1 MELENIDKE
10 LEHMDNDLGEDEVNE
25 VEKELSNLSLTLEY
39 YNAYIVNRPE
49 VMSMEHLYAMESEYK
64 NIISLNSY
72 YRTIAYDAFDINLE
86 SHISLEG
93 KFSQFVS
100 NVVEFIKKLCR
111 WVLSLINK
119 LRRNFVNIRRKLV
132 NIVITLLKNNKDL
145 IKVLEDIRNNELAVF
160 NKEIDYKTI
169 EKDIAN
175 FIDNFP
181 GYYVGNN
188 TLDDVLNYNGS
199 VTSLNELTRN
209 IGTVLYDIL
218 LEARTYVKRS
228 SSDFDTEKL
237 YQSLLKVKL
246 LEVRDSKYTSNV
258 KSFVSK
264 SRLIDKK
271 AKDVFLVN
279 IHKDSVTVA
288 TLQKPS
294 ESNDEV
300 LLLVTIPFGSSNVY
314 NVTIRES
321 KDKVSLDW
329 LYKKIAAGMLTL
341 ESGLLYNRDFVTDL
355 MDSYDKTM
363 DLIDSIVDSP
373 TISNVDEIK
382 KITLFLNKNVFPI
395 IYKGYINQY
404 LSLVRAFNNRV
415 KLLNLMINRIK
426 EEASIAIN
434 K

>member
-10 LEHMDNDLGEDEVNE
+10 LENMDNELGEDEVNE
-25 VEKELSNLSLTLEY
+25 VEKEIANLSLALEY
-39 YNAYIVNRPE
+39 YNTYIVNRPE
-49 VMSMEHLYAMESEYK
+49 EMSMEHLYSMESEYK

-72 YRTIAYDAFDINLE
+72 YKTIAYDAFDINLE

-119 LRRNFVNIRRKLV
+119 LRKNFVNIRRKLV

-145 IKVLEDIRNNELAVF
+145 IKMLDNIKNNELAVF
-160 NKEIDYKTI
+160 NKELDYKTI
-169 EKDIAN
+169 EKDIED
-175 FIDNFP
+175 FINKYP

-188 TLDDVLNYNGS
+188 TLDDVLNFNGS
-199 VTSLNELTRN
+199 VTSLNELTRS
-209 IGTVLYDIL
+209 IGTILYDTL

-237 YQSLLKVKL
+237 YQSLLKIKL
-246 LEVRDSKYTSNV
+246 SEVRDSKYTSKV
-258 KSFVSK
+258 KTFVSK
-264 SRLIDKK
+264 LPLIDKK
-271 AKDVFLVN
+271 TKDVFLVN
-279 IHKDSVTVA
+279 IYKESVTVA
-288 TLQKPS
+288 ILQKPT
-294 ESNDEV
+294 ENNDEI
-300 LLLVTIPFGSSNVY
+300 LLLTNIPFRSLPIYKSVVRDY
-314 NVTIRES
+314 

-329 LYKKIAAGMLTL
+329 LYRKVAAGMLTL
-341 ESGLLYNRDFVTDL
+341 DSDLLFNRDFVTEL
-355 MDSYDKTM
+355 MDHYNKTI

-373 TISNVDEIK
+373 TISNAEEIK
-382 KITLFLNKNVFPI
+382 KITLFLNKNIFPI

-404 LSLVRAFNNRV
+404 LSLVMSFNNRV
-415 KLLNLMINRIK
+415 KLITLMINRLR
-426 EEASIAIN
+426 EEASIDIN